1 MKQIITNLFII
12 LIVGIIAVGCGKK
25 QQPMD
30 LYDNIQQR
38 GKIVVGIQENLAPFS
53 YKNSDGQYQGFEV
66 DIAKQIAKA
75 LLRDE
80 NAVEFIPV
88 ETANRIS
95 ILNSGRADMI
105 IATMTITKNRQN
117 ILDFTEPYY
126 FAGQTVMVHRNTS
139 IKSFSDLN
147 GKRVGV
153 AFGSTALDG
162 IKTVAPGAIINGFRN
177 EKGALLALKAN
188 EIDAYA
194 DDDTVLL
201 GYTMND
207 VSVKMLQQ
215 RYTQEPYG
223 IAFRKGEESK
233 RVLET
238 ANNVITIMKNNGTL
252 NQLKAK
258 WIKNSN

>member
-1 MKQIITNLFII
+1 MKKIITNLLII
-12 LIVGIIAVGCGKK
+12 LAIGIIAVGCGKK

-30 LYDNIQQR
+30 LYDSIQQR
-38 GKIVVGIQENLAPFS
+38 GKIVVGIQENVIPFS

-75 LLRDE
+75 LLRNE

-88 ETANRIS
+88 ETSNRIS

-105 IATMTITKNRQN
+105 IATMTITNGRKN
-117 ILDFTEPYY
+117 ILDFTDPYY

-139 IKSFSDLN
+139 IKSISDLN

-153 AFGSTALDG
+153 SFGSTALDG
-162 IKTVAPGAIINGFRN
+162 IKSVAPGAIINGYKN
-177 EKGALLALKAN
+177 EKAAIAALKAN

-223 IAFRKGEESK
+223 IAFRKGAESK

-238 ANNVITIMKNNGTL
+238 ANNVINIMKNNGTM

-258 WIKNSN
+258 WIKY

>member
-38 GKIVVGIQENLAPFS
+38 GKIVVGIQENLVPFS

-162 IKTVAPGAIINGFRN
+162 IKTVAPGAIISGFRN
-177 EKGALLALKAN
+177 EKGAILALKAN

>member
-1 MKQIITNLFII
+1 MKRILTTILLIFMG
-12 LIVGIIAVGCGKK
+12 LIVTGCGKK
-25 QQPMD
+25 QPPMD

-38 GKIVVGIQENLAPFS
+38 GKIVVGIQENVIPFS

-66 DIAKQIAKA
+66 DIAKHIAKA

-88 ETANRIS
+88 DTSNRIS

-105 IATMTITKNRQN
+105 IATMTITSSRKN
-117 ILDFTEPYY
+117 ILDFTDPYY
-126 FAGQTVMVHRNTS
+126 FAGQTVMVPRNSS
-139 IKSFSDLN
+139 IKSLSDLN

-153 AFGSTALDG
+153 AFGTTSFDG
-162 IKTVAPGAIINGFRN
+162 IKTIAPGAIISGYKND
-177 EKGALLALKAN
+177 KIAIAALKNN

-194 DDDTVLL
+194 NDDTVLL
-201 GYTMND
+201 GYTLND

-223 IAFRKGEESK
+223 IAFRKGNESK
-233 RVLET
+233 RVMET
-238 ANNVITIMKNNGTL
+238 ANNVINLMKTNGTL

-258 WIKNSN
+258 WIKKQQ

>member
-1 MKQIITNLFII
+1 MKRILTTILLIFMG
-12 LIVGIIAVGCGKK
+12 LIVTGCGKK
-25 QQPMD
+25 QPPMD

-38 GKIVVGIQENLAPFS
+38 GKIVVGIQENVIPFS

-66 DIAKQIAKA
+66 DIAKHIAKA

-88 ETANRIS
+88 DTSNRIS

-105 IATMTITKNRQN
+105 IATMTITSSRKN
-117 ILDFTEPYY
+117 ILDFTDPYY
-126 FAGQTVMVHRNTS
+126 FAGQTVMVHRNSS
-139 IKSFSDLN
+139 IKSLSDLN

-153 AFGSTALDG
+153 AFGTTSFDG
-162 IKTVAPGAIINGFRN
+162 IKTIAPGAIISGYKND
-177 EKGALLALKAN
+177 KIAIAALKNN

-194 DDDTVLL
+194 NDDTVLL
-201 GYTMND
+201 GYTLND

-223 IAFRKGEESK
+223 IAFRKGNESK

-238 ANNVITIMKNNGTL
+238 ANNVINLMKTNGTL

-258 WIKNSN
+258 WIKKQQ